1 MGCLSERFKTPLQKE
16 IPEVDAYF
24 GVNSMA
30 EIVKNLGA
38 AYRADLIGERVL
50 TTPGHF
56 AYLKIAE
63 GCDRKCSFCAIP
75 GIRGKHISRTP
86 EDIIN
91 EAKLLASQ
99 GVKEL
104 ILISQDLTYYGLDLN
119 GTQMLPDLVNQLSD
133 LKLFTWI
140 RLHYLFPNTFPSGL
154 LNVIASRPDVCNY
167 IDIPLQHINDR
178 ILKSMRRGIDK
189 AGTIQLIDNFR
200 HQLPGASLRTSFIVG
215 YPGETEEEFNELKQF
230 VREVRFDRVGVFTY
244 SHEEDTQAFK
254 LSDDVPDEIKQQ
266 RASELMEIQQ
276 EISLE
281 LNQAKL
287 NKEYLMIVDREEGD
301 YYIGRTE
308 ADSPEVDNE
317 ILLKNTTRLKIGEFY
332 TGRIMDADA
341 FDLFAEII

>member
-1 MGCLSERFKTPLQKE
+1 
-16 IPEVDAYF
+16 
-24 GVNSMA
+24 
-30 EIVKNLGA
+30 
-38 AYRADLIGERVL
+38 
-50 TTPGHF
+50 
-56 AYLKIAE
+56 
-63 GCDRKCSFCAIP
+63 
-75 GIRGKHISRTP
+75 
-86 EDIIN
+86 
-91 EAKLLASQ
+91 
-99 GVKEL
+99 
-104 ILISQDLTYYGLDLN
+104 
-119 GTQMLPDLVNQLSD
+119 
-133 LKLFTWI
+133 
-140 RLHYLFPNTFPSGL
+140 
-154 LNVIASRPDVCNY
+154 
-167 IDIPLQHINDR
+167 
-178 ILKSMRRGIDK
+178 MRRGIDK
-189 AGTIQLIDNFR
+189 AGTIQLIDKFR
-200 HQLPGASLRTSFIVG
+200 HQLPGASLRTAFIVG

-230 VREVRFDRVGVFTY
+230 VREIRFDRVGVFTY

-287 NKEYLMIVDREEGD
+287 NKEYLMIIDREEGD